1 MYWDEGNSKAVSPR
15 FRHEGE
21 AYNGLIIK
29 QAMMPPMPSPAG
41 QMPGMEAGMP
51 QMGMP
56 PAPPKSAI
64 GVSLDSMDAGIQA
77 LADEFA
83 SVGQLLSQG
92 RATGIA
98 PETTLAMQADIE
110 KMRQKQLSLLQDL
123 AMIKEVHASLG
134 QHGPP
139 VNDPMMAA
147 SMQQDPMNMPQ
158 PMPPQDAATMDPS
171 QAM

>member
-1 MYWDEGNSKAVSPR
+1 MRWDEGNVNSVSPR

-21 AYNGLIIK
+21 SQNGLIIK

-41 QMPGMEAGMP
+41 EMPGMEGGMP
-51 QMGMP
+51 PMGMP

-64 GVSLDSMDAGIQA
+64 GVSLDEIDAGIQG
-77 LADEFA
+77 LADMMA
-83 SVGQLLSQG
+83 SIGQLLSQA
-92 RATGIA
+92 RATNID
-98 PETTLAMQADIE
+98 PQTTMALQGDIE

-123 AMIKEVHASLG
+123 GMIKGAHASLA
-134 QHGPP
+134 QHGPA
-139 VNDPMMAA
+139 VNDPMMA
-147 SMQQDPMNMPQ
+147 SMGQQPGMNMPQ

>member
-41 QMPGMEAGMP
+41 QMPGMDAGMP

-64 GVSLDSMDAGIQA
+64 GAALDSMDGSIQT
-77 LADEFA
+77 LADEM
-83 SVGQLLSQG
+83 SSIGQLLSQV
-92 RATGIA
+92 RASGIA
-98 PETTLAMQADIE
+98 PEPTMALQGDIE

-123 AMIKEVHASLG
+123 SMIKQMHASLG

-139 VNDPMMAA
+139 VNDPMAAA

-158 PMPPQDAATMDPS
+158 AMPPQDAATMDPS